1 MASSMRLNASEE
13 EGGFIADFPNFG
25 IGVTQGDDREEA
37 LAQAD
42 DLLETMVANYMA
54 EGWDLP
60 EPSPA
65 RGRSFVRLASLVA
78 AKAEVYRAMRQTGID
93 KAELARPGAV
103 PAWRRCGGGGQR
115 RTDPV
120 LVQRGIAS
128 LPVRH
133 CVQAR
138 TCRVVFSHI
147 KRCKVELWRIDQQRP
162 PIIVISQTNN
172 EEF

>member
-1 MASSMRLNASEE
+1 
-13 EGGFIADFPNFG
+13 
-25 IGVTQGDDREEA
+25 
-37 LAQAD
+37 
-42 DLLETMVANYMA
+42 MVANYMA

-138 TCRVVFSHI
+138 
-147 KRCKVELWRIDQQRP
+147 QRSRRRTHP
-162 PIIVISQTNN
+162 SRLRSRFGVWQNPK
-172 EEF
+172 